1 MPSSQVQTFT
11 KCLQVPTPTS
21 VDALFGVRLGRLEEA
36 WEQEGTAVLLLPL
49 LLLVLVLLAVAERVR
64 G

>member
-1 MPSSQVQTFT
+1 M
-11 KCLQVPTPTS
+11 
-21 VDALFGVRLGRLEEA
+21 DALFGVRLGRLEEA